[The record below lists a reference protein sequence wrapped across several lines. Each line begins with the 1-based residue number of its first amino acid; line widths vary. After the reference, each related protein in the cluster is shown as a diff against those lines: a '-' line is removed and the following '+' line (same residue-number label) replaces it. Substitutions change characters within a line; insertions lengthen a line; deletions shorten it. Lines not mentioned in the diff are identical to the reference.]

1 MNDIFTKA
9 RELGDMLADSE
20 LFKKLEKAR
29 ENFDND
35 MEARETLF
43 GYNECHR
50 RVERL
55 ISEGGK
61 DQEALKEA
69 NAALR
74 EAAEKLDKNEII
86 KELITLEQRFN
97 NMTNQVINIIKATA
111 FGDDACSGDC
121 SGCSGCH

>member
-29 ENFDND
+29 NDFDND

-50 RVERL
+50 RVEKL